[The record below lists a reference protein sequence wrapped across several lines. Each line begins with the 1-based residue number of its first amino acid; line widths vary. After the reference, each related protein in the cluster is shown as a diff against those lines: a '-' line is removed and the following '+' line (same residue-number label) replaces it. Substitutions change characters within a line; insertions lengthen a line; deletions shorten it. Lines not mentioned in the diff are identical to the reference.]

1 MALSF
6 LEVQIVVIAAESG
19 AVLVVVV
26 LDLEIVGRGAGE
38 ALLDTAKL
46 VKEGGGADSGVGALA
61 LITGFFSA
69 FIVGCGACKWMIALV
84 KRGKLIWFAVYCI
97 AMGIICLLWQ

>member
-38 ALLDTAKL
+38 ALLDTER
-46 VKEGGGADSGVGALA
+46 VEFECRGGVFLRP
-61 LITGFFSA
+61 
-69 FIVGCGACKWMIALV
+69 CG
-84 KRGKLIWFAVYCI
+84 
-97 AMGIICLLWQ
+97 